1 MNYKMISME
10 KVVYNVKN
18 NVKIQFDYR
27 RIYE

>member
-27 RIYE
+27 MIYE